1 MNFEEIRERN
11 LYHIKYCISEYGL
24 KLSVDEILAFANIYT
39 QSDLNK
45 RTIRLIGEIKENVDQ
60 KVKYTKVVL
69 FSLTQKYQ
77 NFVAEEVVN
86 KTFQDFSLIA
96 PYHTQ
101 LKYMNK
107 IEDLEGDQVKTC
119 LNLLTIFAD
128 RPMIKI

>member
-1 MNFEEIRERN
+1 MNFDDIRKRN
-11 LYHIKYCISEYGL
+11 LDHIQYCIDEYGL
-24 KLSVDEILAFANIYT
+24 KMSIDDILAFANVYA
-39 QSDLNK
+39 QSDLNR
-45 RTIRLIGEIKENVDQ
+45 RTIRLIGETKGSVDQ

-77 NFVAEEVVN
+77 NFITEEVVN

-107 IEDLEGDQVKTC
+107 IEELEGDQVKTC

-128 RPMIKI
+128 RPVIKI

>member
-1 MNFEEIRERN
+1 MNFYEIKERN
-11 LYHIKYCISEYGL
+11 LSHIKYCIHEYGL
-24 KLSVDEILAFANIYT
+24 KMSVDEILAFANIYA

-45 RTIRLIGEIKENVDQ
+45 RTIRLIGETKENIDQ
-60 KVKYTKVVL
+60 KVKYTKIVL

-77 NFVAEEVVN
+77 NFLHEEVVN

-107 IEDLEGDQVKTC
+107 IEEIEGDQVDTC
-119 LNLLTIFAD
+119 LNLLTILAD
-128 RPMIKI
+128 RPKIKI